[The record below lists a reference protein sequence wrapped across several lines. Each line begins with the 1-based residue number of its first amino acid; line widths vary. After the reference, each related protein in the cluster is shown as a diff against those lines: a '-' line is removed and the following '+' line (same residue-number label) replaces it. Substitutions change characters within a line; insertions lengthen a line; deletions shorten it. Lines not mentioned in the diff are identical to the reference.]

1 MKVLHLGNT
10 NNIGY
15 EIARALREAGVEADL
30 LIDRTDFLTSNPSW
44 EQEDLGSQS
53 WIRYYRNVDRH
64 KCKVGGV
71 KIQVPYFH
79 RLEQLLDIMSISYK
93 YDILQAYNY
102 DVILCL
108 SQPQKPYI
116 AFCIGGDL
124 NVTAF
129 ANSLVGF
136 LLRQAYHR
144 ARYVLYSNI
153 NMIESVRKLNLKN
166 AYFMPLPINTDRYV
180 PSNQSD
186 LRRQLGCEV
195 LLFSPTRHD
204 WATKGNDKFIT
215 ALAKL
220 VHQSP
225 VKIKIILCQ
234 WGKDIERSRSLCSQ
248 LGLDPYVIW
257 HPLMPKRELI
267 KFYQA
272 ADIVI
277 DQFNVGAFGLVT
289 LEAMSCAKPVIVGYN
304 KNFARACYPELPPLQ
319 CAGGSEEILHT
330 LRELIENPQHCEE
343 LGYKSR
349 EWVLKY
355 HGRIQVAQRQ
365 LEFYLTMLGKE

>member
-15 EIARALREAGVEADL
+15 EIACALREAGVEADL

-64 KCKVGGV
+64 RYKVRGV
-71 KIQVPYFH
+71 KIKVPYFH

-129 ANSLVGF
+129 ANSFVGF

-144 ARYVLYSNI
+144 ARYVFYSNI
-153 NMIESVRKLNLKN
+153 NMIRSVRKLKLTN
-166 AYFMPLPINTDRYV
+166 ALFMPLPINTEKYV
-180 PSNQSD
+180 PSNQSS
-186 LRRQLGCEV
+186 LRKHLGSEV

-204 WATKGNDKFIT
+204 WETKGNEKLLYAFARLIRQFR
-215 ALAKL
+215 ASIKL
-220 VHQSP
+220 V
-225 VKIKIILCQ
+225 LCQ
-234 WGKDIERSRSLCSQ
+234 WGKDLDRSRTLCSK
-248 LGLDPYVIW
+248 LGLEDHIVW
-257 HPLMPKRELI
+257 QPLMPKGELLR
-267 KFYQA
+267 FYQA

-289 LEAMSCAKPVIVGYN
+289 LEAMSCGKPVIVNYDLDS
-304 KNFARACYPELPPLQ
+304 ARLCYPEMPPL
-319 CAGGSEEILHT
+319 CHAVDSDGIFHT
-330 LRELIENPQHCEE
+330 LRELVEDRQRRDE
-343 LGYKSR
+343 LGHKGR
-349 EWVLKY
+349 TWVLQY
-355 HGRIQVAQRQ
+355 HDRMQVARKH
-365 LEFYLTMLGKE
+365 LELYQAILTK